1 MYMLFEHLLFISLNL
16 YCKKVH
22 KKYHEYV
29 IIYITFTI
37 WHHFLQGT
45 IRSLHF
51 AQDWNETCYSDLN
64 LVH

>member
-29 IIYITFTI
+29 IIYITFII

-45 IRSLHF
+45 MCVEVLMHI
-51 AQDWNETCYSDLN
+51 
-64 LVH
+64 VHEDMSV

>member
-1 MYMLFEHLLFISLNL
+1 MLCEHLLFISLKL

-22 KKYHEYV
+22 KKYHEYI

-45 IRSLHF
+45 MYVEVLRH
-51 AQDWNETCYSDLN
+51 T
-64 LVH
+64 VHEDISV